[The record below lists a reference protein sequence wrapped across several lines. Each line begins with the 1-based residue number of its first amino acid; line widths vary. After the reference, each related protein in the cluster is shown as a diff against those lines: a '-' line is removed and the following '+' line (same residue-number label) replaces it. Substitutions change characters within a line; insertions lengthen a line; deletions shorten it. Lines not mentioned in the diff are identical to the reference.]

1 MAESRDDRDRDETR
15 SKVGRVIQKYDL
27 GELGAELERRWLA
40 DDDERLSL
48 RDLADLLNRRV
59 LQAALVAAGRT
70 STDRDVAHLYETLQG
85 DVSAGERIRKERE
98 LERDGVDVE
107 ALTSDFVTHQAV
119 HTYLKKYRNAEYDR
133 EPQDPTKRSVETLQR
148 LRSRTTAVT
157 DRTVAQLAKKDEI
170 TAQEYETFVEM
181 RIRCAECG
189 SEYDAVAFIERGGCD
204 CD

>member
-1 MAESRDDRDRDETR
+1 MAESRDDRERDETR

-27 GELGAELERRWLA
+27 GGLGAELERRWLA
-40 DDDERLSL
+40 DGDERLSL

-59 LQAALVAAGRT
+59 LQAALVDAGRT

-98 LERDGVDVE
+98 LERDGVDVD

-133 EPQDPTKRSVETLQR
+133 EPRDPATRSVETLQR
-148 LRSRTTAVT
+148 LRSRTAAVT
-157 DRTVAQLAKKDEI
+157 DRTVTQLAKKDAI
-170 TAQEYETFVEM
+170 TAEGFETFVEM
-181 RIRCAECG
+181 RVRCSECG
-189 SEYDAVAFIERGGCD
+189 AEYDAVTFIERGGCD
-204 CD
+204 CE